1 MRATVAPG
9 RSVAAIAARLIATR
23 EALGLNQADLCTQAG
38 IARNT
43 YNQWEKGTNRPQLDY
58 AIRPCERF
66 GLTLDWIYRGIPSR
80 LPHEIALSLDGGP
93 AEPARRVAKRG
104 RR

>member
-1 MRATVAPG
+1 MRAPVAPD

-23 EALGLNQADLCTQAG
+23 EALGLNQAAFCTEAG

-43 YNQWEKGTNRPQLDY
+43 YNQWEKAINRPQLDY
-58 AIRPCERF
+58 AIQLCEKF

-80 LPHEIALSLDGGP
+80 LPHDIAMQLAA
-93 AEPARRVAKRG
+93 AESAPSVPKRG